1 MPSDSIITTIIT
13 MHMVMMGMS
22 WNCGMPEMQRH
33 HDRGPW
39 RRGDLLEMHD
49 AEDRRQDRA
58 CDDAEQHRDIGDEAA
73 PHLIR
78 PRITSST
85 NSAMPSPCNWP

>member
-1 MPSDSIITTIIT
+1 MTTIIT
-13 MHMVMMGMS
+13 MHMVMMGTS
-22 WNCGMPEMQRH
+22 WNFGIPKCNGSTIAAHGAAATFSKCMTPRTAARTAPATMPSSTATLATK
-33 HDRGPW
+33 P
-39 RRGDLLEMHD
+39 
-49 AEDRRQDRA
+49 
-58 CDDAEQHRDIGDEAA
+58 A